1 MFTHLF
7 YRSLPDELF
16 NLTNV
21 IKFFASDNLFTG
33 SIPNI
38 ISKIS
43 QLQELYLAGNHLT
56 GQLPSE
62 FSRLSRLEKLDL
74 QGNKLSGN
82 IPTSLASLVNLKSL
96 LLGAQWG
103 EKKLSGLLF
112 DFMNNK
118 DLIEL
123 DLSGNELQ
131 GTIPPNFLMNANSTS
146 EIKVFLS
153 NNAIEGEI
161 PITLIKFTNL
171 YIDLSGNKISNISN
185 IMCSSTNKGWMGGN
199 LERFGCDAFLC
210 PPGKAVADGRQ
221 VQEGEVCVACPNGT
235 VETPYFGSATC
246 FLQNSSERI
255 VLMSLFKILNGAD
268 WINHTNWNSGQSV
281 CTWFGIACD
290 EGRVTGINLENNNLT
305 TTDKNVSPLLFSLPY
320 LNTIDLKGNSVPLDF
335 TKVPAQSKLQILKLA
350 ATGLKTLKGVSK
362 VKDLRHLHVTENLLF
377 GKIPDELFDLTN
389 LQFVFLSFNSYEN
402 TLPSLI
408 AKLKNLEEFYLYE
421 NKITGQ
427 LPSKA
432 ISNLTNLKDFVMA
445 KNCLTGEIPTEF
457 SSLPKLEQLSLYGQ
471 LGKYFRLNGTI
482 PNFSGAPNL
491 WFFDV
496 FSNDL
501 SGSIPTDFMK
511 NSFNRSKEVTI
522 NLGENVLTGTIP
534 SSLDSFTSM
543 DLSIVGNLIV
553 DVPNVLCD
561 NSGTYMPQ

>member
-161 PITLIKFTNL
+161 PITLIKFTKL
-171 YIDLSGNKISNISN
+171 YKI
-185 IMCSSTNKGWMGGN
+185 
-199 LERFGCDAFLC
+199 
-210 PPGKAVADGRQ
+210 GR
-221 VQEGEVCVACPNGT
+221 A
-235 VETPYFGSATC
+235 
-246 FLQNSSERI
+246 
-255 VLMSLFKILNGAD
+255 
-268 WINHTNWNSGQSV
+268 
-281 CTWFGIACD
+281 
-290 EGRVTGINLENNNLT
+290 
-305 TTDKNVSPLLFSLPY
+305 
-320 LNTIDLKGNSVPLDF
+320 
-335 TKVPAQSKLQILKLA
+335 
-350 ATGLKTLKGVSK
+350 
-362 VKDLRHLHVTENLLF
+362 HV
-377 GKIPDELFDLTN
+377 
-389 LQFVFLSFNSYEN
+389 
-402 TLPSLI
+402 
-408 AKLKNLEEFYLYE
+408 
-421 NKITGQ
+421 
-427 LPSKA
+427 
-432 ISNLTNLKDFVMA
+432 
-445 KNCLTGEIPTEF
+445 
-457 SSLPKLEQLSLYGQ
+457 
-471 LGKYFRLNGTI
+471 
-482 PNFSGAPNL
+482 
-491 WFFDV
+491 
-496 FSNDL
+496 
-501 SGSIPTDFMK
+501 
-511 NSFNRSKEVTI
+511 
-522 NLGENVLTGTIP
+522 
-534 SSLDSFTSM
+534 
-543 DLSIVGNLIV
+543 
-553 DVPNVLCD
+553 
-561 NSGTYMPQ
+561 